1 MGDAME
7 KTGRGMHIH
16 VAEAS
21 YDSVWSHHF
30 YNKDLADRL
39 DSFGLLTPKSLIVH
53 GVHLSEKE
61 IALIN
66 ERDCFFAVNPRS
78 NMNNN
83 IGCNTKLPLIKNL
96 CLGTDGCGGNMFEE
110 IKIAFF
116 KHKDVTGPW
125 WPSNFLEVL
134 NRGNKLV
141 ESQFGGRIKLGRI
154 EEGYK
159 ADIVLLD
166 YNNPTP
172 LVTANAPNHFVW
184 GMGSGCVN
192 TTIVNGKVLFRDH
205 KFVRSDASDIYKR
218 AAEVAG
224 ELWKEVDKIKA

>member
-1 MGDAME
+1 
-7 KTGRGMHIH
+7 
-16 VAEAS
+16 
-21 YDSVWSHHF
+21 
-30 YNKDLADRL
+30 
-39 DSFGLLTPKSLIVH
+39 
-53 GVHLSEKE
+53 
-61 IALIN
+61 
-66 ERDCFFAVNPRS
+66 
-78 NMNNN
+78 
-83 IGCNTKLPLIKNL
+83 
-96 CLGTDGCGGNMFEE
+96 MFEE
-110 IKIAFF
+110 IKIGFF

-134 NRGNKLV
+134 NRGNRLV
-141 ESQFGGRIKLGRI
+141 ESQFGGRIKLGKI
-154 EEGYK
+154 EEGYT

-172 LVTANAPNHFVW
+172 LVTENAPGHFVW